1 MTEGVGVSEPL
12 LRLGVFVSVLLLMA
26 AWEVFSPRRHQA
38 HGRSA
43 RWPSNLGI
51 VVLDSLVVRVLF
63 PAGAVGAALWAEAGG
78 WGLLRLIEAPAWVA
92 VPLSVMLLDLAIW
105 AQHVVFHHVPVLWRL
120 HRMHHADT
128 EFDVTTGLRFHPV
141 EIVLSMLIKIVVV
154 VALGAPALAVL
165 LFEVIL
171 NASAMFSHGNVRL
184 PAWADATLR
193 RVIVTP
199 DMHRVH
205 HSAIRE
211 ETNSNYGFCLSVWDR
226 LFGTYRPEPRLG
238 QEGFTIGIETFRD
251 PTELRLDR
259 LLTQPFRDE
268 KPRAQPAE

>member
-1 MTEGVGVSEPL
+1 MTEGTAVAEPL
-12 LRLGVFVSVLLLMA
+12 LRLGVFVSVLVLMA
-26 AWEVFSPRRHQA
+26 AWEVFSPRRAQA
-38 HGRSA
+38 HGRAS

-63 PAGAVGAALWAEAGG
+63 PAGAVGAALWAEAQGM
-78 WGLLRLIEAPAWVA
+78 GLLRLVEAPLWLAL
-92 VPLSVMLLDLAIW
+92 PLSVVLLDLAIW

-141 EIVLSMLIKIVVV
+141 EIVLSMLIKIAVV

-165 LFEVIL
+165 LFEVVL

-184 PAWADATLR
+184 PARLDSALR

-211 ETNSNYGFCLSVWDR
+211 ETDSNYGFCLSVWDR

-251 PTELRLDR
+251 PAELRLDR

-268 KPRAQPAE
+268 KPRPQPAE